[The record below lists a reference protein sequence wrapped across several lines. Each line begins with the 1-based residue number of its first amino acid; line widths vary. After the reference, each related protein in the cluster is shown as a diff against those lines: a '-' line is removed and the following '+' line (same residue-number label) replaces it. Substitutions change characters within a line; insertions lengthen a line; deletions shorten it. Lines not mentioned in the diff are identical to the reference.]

1 MLEGFAVGDMA
12 RLLAAQ
18 KLSQVR
24 RHDGALVRED
34 FEGVAADVRRG
45 DQHSQAGAAD
55 DPSPAARWETRPPP
69 RLQGALP

>member
-1 MLEGFAVGDMA
+1 MLEGFAVGDVA

-34 FEGVAADVRRG
+34 FEGVAADVGCGDHIRKLEQRTSEQRAPEQRR
-45 DQHSQAGAAD
+45 S
-55 DPSPAARWETRPPP
+55 
-69 RLQGALP
+69 